1 MMVLHKNERSFFEN
15 LSELDS
21 IQGGMRQT
29 RDKTLKQEDLVETRV
44 LHKELEFKP
53 GVWKRSLCVWVQ

>member
-1 MMVLHKNERSFFEN
+1 MMVLHKNERFFFEN

-21 IQGGMRQT
+21 IQGGLRQT

-53 GVWKRSLCVWVQ
+53 GAWKRSPCVWVQ